1 MYKLVAV
8 AGKLRGNEFELED
21 GENTIG
27 RGDDCGVVIPINGV
41 SKRHL
46 SITVT
51 NDVAYLKDLGSSN
64 GTFVNGK
71 IAKRVTVK
79 DKDKIALPDVI
90 LQVVHVK
97 VKKIVIKKKVTQE
110 EEEEKHFL
118 QPKSQPNNLPDRLLH
133 VFKYKFMPIIHGI
146 NQEYEWRVLFGI
158 MLTIFVLTNVTLTI
172 LPILQDSKKILL
184 REVAKRGGQYADE
197 ISRTNFR
204 ALEQGK
210 LDQVNTAFLEK
221 DESIE
226 SYELFDLEGR
236 IVMPITKR
244 NEYISDPYSV
254 SVLNWSKKNQSTEDA
269 KKELLGDGQIG
280 IGKNILAFNPRTGAT
295 EPVGVIAI
303 RFAPKSLLLE
313 AANSSKAYFESII
326 TSALVAILFFGIIY
340 YLTLRPLEEIK
351 FQMEEAIRGK
361 RRSVEGDL
369 LFNEL
374 QFLKDGVNGLIQRWR
389 EASKQED
396 DSDFM
401 EAESDEIYV
410 NQLNEFL
417 MGAGVPAMVLN
428 SNKELSKINVSGEDV
443 TGIRE
448 NASVGMSLLDCAR
461 EKGFAATVI
470 ELCEMSGDN
479 GGTSQ
484 SGNYELQGH
493 DYEVHVVSLL
503 GKDNYAKAF
512 YVTFIKDE

>member
-27 RGDDCGVVIPINGV
+27 RGDDCGVVIPINGI
-41 SKRHL
+41 SKRHM

-51 NDVAYLKDLGSSN
+51 KDVAYLKDLGSSN
-64 GTFVNGK
+64 GTFLNGK
-71 IAKRVTVK
+71 ITKRATIK
-79 DKDKIALPDVI
+79 DKDKIALPDLI

-97 VKKIVIKKKVTQE
+97 EKKVVIKKKVSNVQE
-110 EEEEKHFL
+110 EDEHYLKPKE
-118 QPKSQPNNLPDRLLH
+118 QPKNLADRVLH
-133 VFKYKFMPIIHGI
+133 LFKYKFMPIIHGI
-146 NQEYEWRVLFGI
+146 NQEYEWRILFGI
-158 MLTIFVLTNVTLTI
+158 LTTIFVLVNVTLTI

-221 DESIE
+221 DESIAN
-226 SYELFDLEGR
+226 YELFDLEGR
-236 IVMPITKR
+236 IVMPISKR

-254 SVLNWSKKNQSTEDA
+254 SVLNWSKKNQNTEDSI
-269 KKELLGDGQIG
+269 KQLLDNGRIG
-280 IGKNILAFNPRTGAT
+280 IGKNILAFNPRTGST

-303 RFAPKSLLLE
+303 KFAPKSLLLE
-313 AANSSKAYFESII
+313 AANSSKAYFESIL
-326 TSALVAILFFGIIY
+326 TSALVAILFFGIVY

-351 FQMEEAIRGK
+351 FQMEEAVRGK

-374 QFLKDGVNGLIQRWR
+374 QFLKDGINGLIQRWR
-389 EASKQED
+389 EASQTED
-396 DSDFM
+396 DAEFM
-401 EAESDEIYV
+401 EAESDELYV
-410 NQLNEFL
+410 SQLGEFM
-417 MGAGVPAMVLN
+417 MGAGVPALVLN
-428 SNKELSKINVSGEDV
+428 SNKELSKINLQAEDI

-479 GGTSQ
+479 AGTNQ
-484 SGNYELQGH
+484 QGNYELQGH
-493 DYEVHVVSLL
+493 DYSVNVVSMM

>member
-27 RGDDCGVVIPINGV
+27 RGDDCGVVIPINGI
-41 SKRHL
+41 SKRHM

-51 NDVAYLKDLGSSN
+51 KDVAYLKDLGSSN
-64 GTFVNGK
+64 GTFLNGK
-71 IAKRVTVK
+71 ITKRATIK
-79 DKDKIALPDVI
+79 DKDKIALPDLI

-97 VKKIVIKKKVTQE
+97 EKKVVIKKKVSNVQE
-110 EEEEKHFL
+110 EEEHYLKPKE
-118 QPKSQPNNLPDRLLH
+118 QPKNLADRVLH
-133 VFKYKFMPIIHGI
+133 LFKYKFMPIIHGI
-146 NQEYEWRVLFGI
+146 NQEYEWRILFGI
-158 MLTIFVLTNVTLTI
+158 LTTIFVLVNVTLTI

-221 DESIE
+221 DESIAN
-226 SYELFDLEGR
+226 YELFDLEGR
-236 IVMPITKR
+236 IVMPISKR

-254 SVLNWSKKNQSTEDA
+254 SVLNWSKKNQNTEDSI
-269 KKELLGDGQIG
+269 KQLLDNGRIG
-280 IGKNILAFNPRTGAT
+280 IGKNILAFNPRTGST

-303 RFAPKSLLLE
+303 KFAPKSLLLE
-313 AANSSKAYFESII
+313 AANSSKAYFESIL
-326 TSALVAILFFGIIY
+326 TSALVAILFFGIVY

-374 QFLKDGVNGLIQRWR
+374 QFLKDGINGLVQRWR
-389 EASKQED
+389 EASQTED
-396 DSDFM
+396 DAEFM
-401 EAESDEIYV
+401 EAESDELYV
-410 NQLNEFL
+410 SQLGEFM
-417 MGAGVPAMVLN
+417 MGAGVPALVLN
-428 SNKELSKINVSGEDV
+428 SNKELAKINLQAEDI

-479 GGTSQ
+479 AGTNQ
-484 SGNYELQGH
+484 QGNYELQGH
-493 DYEVHVVSLL
+493 DYSVNVVSMM

>member
-27 RGDDCGVVIPINGV
+27 RGDDCGVVIPVNGV

-71 IAKRVTVK
+71 IARRVTIK

-97 VKKIVIKKKVTQE
+97 EKRVVIKKKVTTE

-118 QPKSQPNNLPDRLLH
+118 QPTTEPKNIADRILH
-133 VFKYKFMPIIHGI
+133 IFKYKLMPVIHGI

-158 MLTIFVLTNVTLTI
+158 MTTVFVLLNVTLTI

-184 REVAKRGGQYADE
+184 HEVARRGGQYADE

-221 DESIE
+221 DESID

-236 IVMPITKR
+236 IVMPISKR

-254 SVLNWSKKNQSTEDA
+254 SVLNWSKKNQNTEDA
-269 KKELLGDGQIG
+269 VKQEIGGGKIG
-280 IGKNILAFNPRTGAT
+280 IGKNILAFNPRTGST

-303 RFAPKSLLLE
+303 KFAPKSLLLE

-326 TSALVAILFFGIIY
+326 TSALVAILFFGVVY

-351 FQMEEAIRGK
+351 YQMEEAIRGK
-361 RRSVEGDL
+361 RRSIEGDL

-374 QFLKDGVNGLIQRWR
+374 QFLKDGINGLVQRWR
-389 EASKQED
+389 EASQQED
-396 DSDFM
+396 DADFM
-401 EAESDEIYV
+401 EAESDELYV
-410 NQLNEFL
+410 NQLGEF
-417 MGAGVPAMVLN
+417 MVGAGVPALVLN
-428 SNKELSKINVSGEDV
+428 SNKELARINTSGEDI

-484 SGNYELQGH
+484 SGSYELQGH
-493 DYEVHVVSLL
+493 DYEVHVVSLI

-512 YVTFIKDE
+512 YVTFLKDE